1 MIDQKQVETVEYF
14 ICLGSTIKN
23 DARCVLEIKS
33 SIAMAI
39 KAFNKK
45 NLFVSKL
52 GLNLMKKLAQC
63 CISSIFLYDSDT
75 WALRKLCLKYPGNL

>member
-14 ICLGSTIKN
+14 ICLGSTMTK

-33 SIAMAI
+33 SIAMA
-39 KAFNKK
+39 KEVFNKK

-52 GLNLMKKLAQC
+52 DLNLMKKLAQC

-75 WALRKLCLKYPGNL
+75 WALRKLGRKYPEHL